1 MLTDVGVSVS
11 LSQLVEDH
19 HLIVVLLLDGLGS
32 VVVAVL
38 LAGDVDDLDRVLL
51 MGVAADA
58 QSHRAAHTPVVPK
71 RQITFIGRSLI
82 VCEYICC
89 TLTIKH
95 HLIQIYRSQQKEI
108 NVYLLI
114 NMSHEILNNVALGTI
129 KWDKY

>member
-11 LSQLVEDH
+11 LGQLVEDH

-58 QSHRAAHTPVVPK
+58 QSHRAAHTPVLPK
-71 RQITFIGRSLI
+71 RYVYVES
-82 VCEYICC
+82 
-89 TLTIKH
+89 
-95 HLIQIYRSQQKEI
+95 HLLVGHCS
-108 NVYLLI
+108 
-114 NMSHEILNNVALGTI
+114 
-129 KWDKY
+129 